1 MRAIAAIP
9 AIGLIAG
16 SALGFLL
23 SDVPFRFSFSLL
35 ILFSVAAIWA
45 WRVSNALALGVAVGC
60 AFVVGGAMLSA
71 SAWRQAWR
79 PSLRVAFEEMARR
92 ERAQSQREGRRVP
105 EDDEAF
111 AILEGTL
118 RSDAAPTQGGVS
130 INLDVDAIDGG
141 WPDSVE
147 SAGTIDGRR
156 ADGAAIDLGR
166 TDPVGFA
173 PVPTLR
179 SGGPRGRVPV
189 TGGVQATIVGSLAV
203 DRIGDWRA
211 GRRLRVPVQLH
222 RPSRYLNPD
231 VPDFERALARR
242 GTTLVGT
249 VKSGALVELL
259 NRGNR
264 IDEASASARAFARRA
279 ISQAVG
285 SFSARSAAIVAAI
298 VIGDRAGLDDE
309 VVRRLQEAGTYH
321 VIAISGGNIAILAG
335 LMLAAFRLA
344 GMLGRAAML
353 SAIVVLVAYA
363 RLVGGGAS
371 VDRATL
377 MAVVYFAARVIDHRS
392 PPLNTLALVAACLLV
407 TQPLSLLDPAFV
419 LTFGATLAILVA
431 APIVG
436 TWNVPPRLAPVATLL
451 MASIATEVMLL
462 PVGALVFSRVTFAGL
477 ALNFAAIPLMA
488 IAQVAGMALVPVA
501 VVSTRAAAALG
512 YLAHVAA
519 AGLVRSAELVRF
531 APAVIFRVAPPAV
544 WVVAV
549 YYVAVVVGWAMWRHR
564 FWRST
569 SVALVVC
576 GALWIVGEP
585 WAIPAAW
592 GDHRLHLTFIDVGQ
606 GDAALVRFPGGS
618 AMVVDTGGLSGSS
631 SFDVG
636 DRVVAPVLRA
646 SGVRR
651 LASLVL
657 THGDPDHIGGAPS
670 IIREFR
676 PRDVWEGIPVPRF
689 EPLRALRTEAQAV
702 RATWATLTTG
712 DRMTFDGVDVI
723 VRHPDLPGW
732 ERQRV
737 RNDDSVVLELRWRDV
752 SVLLTGDIGKA
763 VEHPLASTIPPAPI
777 RIVKIPHHGSLTSST
792 PEFIRA
798 IAPRIAIVSAGRS
811 NHFGHPVPEV
821 LERYRSVGAEVFRTD
836 QDGAVSVDS
845 DGYSVSVTAFNGR
858 AFFTR

>member
-1 MRAIAAIP
+1 
-9 AIGLIAG
+9 
-16 SALGFLL
+16 
-23 SDVPFRFSFSLL
+23 
-35 ILFSVAAIWA
+35 
-45 WRVSNALALGVAVGC
+45 
-60 AFVVGGAMLSA
+60 
-71 SAWRQAWR
+71 
-79 PSLRVAFEEMARR
+79 
-92 ERAQSQREGRRVP
+92 
-105 EDDEAF
+105 
-111 AILEGTL
+111 
-118 RSDAAPTQGGVS
+118 
-130 INLDVDAIDGG
+130 
-141 WPDSVE
+141 
-147 SAGTIDGRR
+147 
-156 ADGAAIDLGR
+156 
-166 TDPVGFA
+166 
-173 PVPTLR
+173 
-179 SGGPRGRVPV
+179 
-189 TGGVQATIVGSLAV
+189 
-203 DRIGDWRA
+203 
-211 GRRLRVPVQLH
+211 
-222 RPSRYLNPD
+222 
-231 VPDFERALARR
+231 
-242 GTTLVGT
+242 
-249 VKSGALVELL
+249 
-259 NRGNR
+259 
-264 IDEASASARAFARRA
+264 
-279 ISQAVG
+279 
-285 SFSARSAAIVAAI
+285 
-298 VIGDRAGLDDE
+298 
-309 VVRRLQEAGTYH
+309 
-321 VIAISGGNIAILAG
+321 
-335 LMLAAFRLA
+335 
-344 GMLGRAAML
+344 
-353 SAIVVLVAYA
+353 
-363 RLVGGGAS
+363 
-371 VDRATL
+371 
-377 MAVVYFAARVIDHRS
+377 
-392 PPLNTLALVAACLLV
+392 
-407 TQPLSLLDPAFV
+407 
-419 LTFGATLAILVA
+419 
-431 APIVG
+431 
-436 TWNVPPRLAPVATLL
+436 
-451 MASIATEVMLL
+451 
-462 PVGALVFSRVTFAGL
+462 VTFAGL

-676 PRDVWEGIPVPRF
+676 PRDVWEGIPVPPF

-723 VRHPDLPGW
+723 VRHPDLPDW

-763 VEHPLASTIPPAPI
+763 VEHTLASTIPPAPI

-845 DGYSVSVTAFNGR
+845 DGYSVSVTTFNGR
-858 AFFTR
+858 TYEPQRSRRTPSPSADSADNRKDRP